1 MFIAHKRVIKHTESI
16 KKMEINDD
24 LILQWEPKINKMLS
38 NIYIQGYD
46 RDDLAQELRLIV
58 LKAAKLYKP
67 NRNAIF
73 HTYLHT
79 AMVNRLKT
87 LWVQASKKLH
97 GQSLDATTSDSDGE
111 NSFKLSD
118 FVKQL
123 DENLDEVEFI
133 DYLESLD
140 LDDGEKQFLKDKFMN
155 RTMKDIEQ
163 NLKQLTKVNTVNGE
177 ESVVNYSI
185 YKVKKSLRNK
195 INEEK

>member
-87 LWVQASKKLH
+87 LWMQASKKLH

-195 INEEK
+195 LNEEK

>member
-1 MFIAHKRVIKHTESI
+1 MFIAHESVIKHI
-16 KKMEINDD
+16 GNKKQMKIDND

-46 RDDLAQELRLIV
+46 RDDLAQELRMIV

-87 LWVQASKKLH
+87 LWLQASKKI
-97 GQSLDATTSDSDGE
+97 QSYSLDLETAEDD
-111 NSFKLSD
+111 NSYRLSD

-123 DENLDEVEFI
+123 DENLDEVEFV
-133 DYLESLD
+133 DYLDSLK
-140 LDDGEKQFLKDKFMN
+140 LDKGEKEFLLKKFQN
-155 RTMKDIEQ
+155 HTMKDIEEK
-163 NLKQLTKVNTVNGE
+163 LKSISDTKIVNGQE
-177 ESVVNYSI
+177 VVVNYSI

-195 INEEK
+195 LNEEK

>member
-1 MFIAHKRVIKHTESI
+1 MFIALQSAIKTIENII
-16 KKMEINDD
+16 KMKIDND
-24 LILQWEPKINKMLS
+24 LILQWEPKINRMLS
-38 NIYIQGYD
+38 NIYIQGHD
-46 RDDLAQELRLIV
+46 RDDLAQELRMIV

-87 LWVQASKKLH
+87 LWVQASKKIH
-97 GQSLDATTSDSDGE
+97 GQSLDATTSDDAGE
-111 NSFKLSD
+111 GSYKLSD

-133 DYLESLD
+133 DYLESLG

-155 RTMKDIEQ
+155 KTMKTIEE
-163 NLKQLTKVNTVNGE
+163 NLKELSKTKHVNGKE
-177 ESVVNYSI
+177 TVVNYSI

-195 INEEK
+195 LNEEK

>member
-87 LWVQASKKLH
+87 LWMQASKKLH

-195 INEEK
+195 INEEN

>member
-1 MFIAHKRVIKHTESI
+1 MFIAHESVIKHI
-16 KKMEINDD
+16 GNKKQMKIDND

-46 RDDLAQELRLIV
+46 RDDLAQELRMIV

-87 LWVQASKKLH
+87 LWLQASKKI
-97 GQSLDATTSDSDGE
+97 QSYSLDLETAEDD
-111 NSFKLSD
+111 NSYRLSD

-123 DENLDEVEFI
+123 DENLDEVEFV
-133 DYLESLD
+133 DYLDSLK
-140 LDDGEKQFLKDKFMN
+140 LDKGEKEFLLKKFQN
-155 RTMKDIEQ
+155 HTMKDIEQ
-163 NLKQLTKVNTVNGE
+163 QLKSISDTKIVNGQE
-177 ESVVNYSI
+177 VVVNYSI

-195 INEEK
+195 LNEEK

>member
-1 MFIAHKRVIKHTESI
+1 
-16 KKMEINDD
+16 MEINDD

-87 LWVQASKKLH
+87 LWMQASKNLH
-97 GQSLDATTSDSDGE
+97 GQSLDATTCDCDGE

>member
-1 MFIAHKRVIKHTESI
+1 M
-16 KKMEINDD
+16 
-24 LILQWEPKINKMLS
+24 
-38 NIYIQGYD
+38 
-46 RDDLAQELRLIV
+46 
-58 LKAAKLYKP
+58 
-67 NRNAIF
+67 
-73 HTYLHT
+73 
-79 AMVNRLKT
+79 
-87 LWVQASKKLH
+87 
-97 GQSLDATTSDSDGE
+97 
-111 NSFKLSD
+111 
-118 FVKQL
+118 KQL

>member
-1 MFIAHKRVIKHTESI
+1 MFIAHESAIKHI
-16 KKMEINDD
+16 GNKMQMKIDND

-46 RDDLAQELRLIV
+46 RDDLAQELRMIV

-87 LWVQASKKLH
+87 LWMQASKKIQ
-97 GQSLDATTSDSDGE
+97 GYSLDLETSEDG
-111 NSFKLSD
+111 NSYKLSD

-123 DENLDEVEFI
+123 DDNLDEVEFV
-133 DYLESLD
+133 DYLDSLN
-140 LDDGEKQFLKDKFMN
+140 LDKGEKEFLLKKFQN
-155 RTMKDIEQ
+155 HTMKDIEEK
-163 NLKQLTKVNTVNGE
+163 LKSISDTKIVNGQE
-177 ESVVNYSI
+177 VVVNYSI

-195 INEEK
+195 LNEEK

>member
-1 MFIAHKRVIKHTESI
+1 MFIAQESAIKHI
-16 KKMEINDD
+16 GNKKQMKIDND

-38 NIYIQGYD
+38 NIYIYGYD
-46 RDDLAQELRLIV
+46 REDLAQELRMIV

-87 LWVQASKKLH
+87 LWMQASKKIQ
-97 GQSLDATTSDSDGE
+97 GYSLDLETSEDG
-111 NSFKLSD
+111 NSYKLSD

-123 DENLDEVEFI
+123 DDNLDEVEFV
-133 DYLESLD
+133 DYLDSLN
-140 LDDGEKQFLKDKFMN
+140 LDKGEKEFLLKKFQN
-155 RTMKDIEQ
+155 HTMKDIEEK
-163 NLKQLTKVNTVNGE
+163 LKSISDTKIVNGQE
-177 ESVVNYSI
+177 VVVNYSI

-195 INEEK
+195 LNEEK

>member
-1 MFIAHKRVIKHTESI
+1 
-16 KKMEINDD
+16 MEINDD

-73 HTYLHT
+73 HTYLHP
-79 AMVNRLKT
+79 AMVNILKT
-87 LWVQASKKLH
+87 LWMQASKKLH

>member
-1 MFIAHKRVIKHTESI
+1 MLIAHKRVIKHTESI

-87 LWVQASKKLH
+87 LWMQASKKLH

>member
-1 MFIAHKRVIKHTESI
+1 MD
-16 KKMEINDD
+16 INND
-24 LILQWEPKINKMLS
+24 LILKWEPKINKMVS

-58 LKAAKLYKP
+58 LKAAKLYNP

-79 AMVNRLKT
+79 AMANRLKT
-87 LWVQASKKLH
+87 LWVQASKKI
-97 GQSLDATTSDSDGE
+97 QSYSLDMQSDSDDD
-111 NSFKLSD
+111 NTYKLSD

-123 DENLDEVEFI
+123 DENLDEVDFI
-133 DYLESLD
+133 DWIDSLN
-140 LDDGEKQFLKDKFMN
+140 LDKGEKQFLTKKLQN
-155 RTMKDIEQ
+155 YTMKDIEQ
-163 NLKQLTKVNTVNGE
+163 YLKNISDTKTINGQE
-177 ESVVNYSI
+177 TVVNYSI

>member
-1 MFIAHKRVIKHTESI
+1 MFIAQESAIKHI
-16 KKMEINDD
+16 GNKKQMKIDND

-38 NIYIQGYD
+38 NIYIYGYD
-46 RDDLAQELRLIV
+46 REDLAQELRMIV

-87 LWVQASKKLH
+87 LWMQASKKIQ
-97 GQSLDATTSDSDGE
+97 GYSLDLETSEDE
-111 NSFKLSD
+111 NSYKLSD

-123 DENLDEVEFI
+123 DDNLDEVEFV
-133 DYLESLD
+133 DYLDSLN
-140 LDDGEKQFLKDKFMN
+140 LDMGEKEFLLKKFQN
-155 RTMKDIEQ
+155 HTMKDIEEK
-163 NLKQLTKVNTVNGE
+163 LKSISDTKIVNGQE
-177 ESVVNYSI
+177 GVVNYSI

-195 INEEK
+195 LNEEK

>member
-1 MFIAHKRVIKHTESI
+1 
-16 KKMEINDD
+16 MEINDD

-87 LWVQASKKLH
+87 LWMQASKKLH

-140 LDDGEKQFLKDKFMN
+140 LDKGEKQFLKDKFMN

-163 NLKQLTKVNTVNGE
+163 NLKQLSSVTTTNGE

>member
-1 MFIAHKRVIKHTESI
+1 MFIAQEIAIKHIGNKENMKI
-16 KKMEINDD
+16 DND

-46 RDDLAQELRLIV
+46 RDDLAQELRMIV

-87 LWVQASKKLH
+87 LWMQASKKIQ
-97 GQSLDATTSDSDGE
+97 GYSLDLETSEDG
-111 NSFKLSD
+111 NSYKLSD

-123 DENLDEVEFI
+123 DDNLDEVEFV
-133 DYLESLD
+133 DYLDSLN
-140 LDDGEKQFLKDKFMN
+140 LDKGEKEFLLKKFQN
-155 RTMKDIEQ
+155 HTMKDIEEK
-163 NLKQLTKVNTVNGE
+163 LKSISDTKIVNGQE
-177 ESVVNYSI
+177 VVVNYSI

-195 INEEK
+195 LNEEK

>member
-1 MFIAHKRVIKHTESI
+1 
-16 KKMEINDD
+16 MEINND
-24 LILQWEPKINKMLS
+24 LILQWEPKINKMVS

-46 RDDLAQELRLIV
+46 RDDLSQELRLIV
-58 LKAAKLYKP
+58 INAAKLYKP

-87 LWVQASKKLH
+87 LWMQASKKLQ
-97 GQSLDATTSDSDGE
+97 GQSLDATTSDSDGD

-118 FVKQL
+118 FLKQL

-155 RTMKDIEQ
+155 KTMKDIEQ
-163 NLKQLTKVNTVNGE
+163 NLKGLSKTNTINGE
-177 ESVVNYSI
+177 QTVVNYSI

>member
-1 MFIAHKRVIKHTESI
+1 
-16 KKMEINDD
+16 MEINDD

-87 LWVQASKKLH
+87 LWMQASKKLH
-97 GQSLDATTSDSDGE
+97 GQSLDATTSASDGE

>member
-1 MFIAHKRVIKHTESI
+1 MFIAHESAIKHI
-16 KKMEINDD
+16 GNKMQMKIDND

-46 RDDLAQELRLIV
+46 RDDLAQELRMIV

-87 LWVQASKKLH
+87 LWLQASKKI
-97 GQSLDATTSDSDGE
+97 QSYSLDLETAEDD
-111 NSFKLSD
+111 NSYRLSD

-123 DENLDEVEFI
+123 DVNLDEVEFV
-133 DYLESLD
+133 DYLDSLK
-140 LDDGEKQFLKDKFMN
+140 LDKGEKEFLLKKFQN
-155 RTMKDIEQ
+155 HTMKDIEQ
-163 NLKQLTKVNTVNGE
+163 QLKSISDTKIVNGQE
-177 ESVVNYSI
+177 VVVNYSI

-195 INEEK
+195 LNEEK

>member
-1 MFIAHKRVIKHTESI
+1 
-16 KKMEINDD
+16 MEINDD

-87 LWVQASKKLH
+87 LWMQASKKLH

-155 RTMKDIEQ
+155 RTMKDIEP

>member
-1 MFIAHKRVIKHTESI
+1 MFIVHESVIKHIGNKEQMKI
-16 KKMEINDD
+16 DND

-46 RDDLAQELRLIV
+46 RDDLAQELRMIV

-87 LWVQASKKLH
+87 LWLQASKKI
-97 GQSLDATTSDSDGE
+97 QSYSLDLETAEDD
-111 NSFKLSD
+111 NSYRLSD

-123 DENLDEVEFI
+123 DENLDEVEFV
-133 DYLESLD
+133 DYLDSLK
-140 LDDGEKQFLKDKFMN
+140 LDKGEKEFLLKKFQN
-155 RTMKDIEQ
+155 HTMKDIEQ
-163 NLKQLTKVNTVNGE
+163 QLKSISDTKIVNGQE
-177 ESVVNYSI
+177 VVVNYSI

-195 INEEK
+195 LNEEK

>member
-1 MFIAHKRVIKHTESI
+1 MFIAHNRVIKRTGNI

-140 LDDGEKQFLKDKFMN
+140 LDEGEKQFLKDKFMN

>member
-1 MFIAHKRVIKHTESI
+1 MFIAQESAIKHI
-16 KKMEINDD
+16 GNKKQMKIDND

-46 RDDLAQELRLIV
+46 RDDLAQELRMIV

-87 LWVQASKKLH
+87 LWLQASKKI
-97 GQSLDATTSDSDGE
+97 QSYSLDLETAEDD
-111 NSFKLSD
+111 NSYRLSD

-123 DENLDEVEFI
+123 DENLDEVEFV
-133 DYLESLD
+133 DYLDSLK
-140 LDDGEKQFLKDKFMN
+140 LDKGEKEFLLKKFQN
-155 RTMKDIEQ
+155 HTMKDIEQ
-163 NLKQLTKVNTVNGE
+163 QLKSISDTKIVNGQE
-177 ESVVNYSI
+177 VVVNYSI

-195 INEEK
+195 LNEEK

>member
-1 MFIAHKRVIKHTESI
+1 
-16 KKMEINDD
+16 MEINND

-46 RDDLAQELRLIV
+46 KDDLAQELRMIV
-58 LKAAKLYKP
+58 LKAAKLCKP

-87 LWVQASKKLH
+87 LWLQASKKI
-97 GQSLDATTSDSDGE
+97 QSYSLDFETSEDE
-111 NSFKLSD
+111 NSYKLSD

-123 DENLDEVEFI
+123 DENLDEVEFV
-133 DYLESLD
+133 DYLDSLK
-140 LDDGEKQFLKDKFMN
+140 LDKGEKEFLLKKFQN
-155 RTMKDIEQ
+155 HTMKDIEQ
-163 NLKQLTKVNTVNGE
+163 QLKSLSDTKIVNGE
-177 ESVVNYSI
+177 EVVVNYSI

-195 INEEK
+195 LNKEK

>member
-1 MFIAHKRVIKHTESI
+1 MFIAQEIAIKHIGNKENMKI
-16 KKMEINDD
+16 DND

-46 RDDLAQELRLIV
+46 RDDLAQELRMIV

-87 LWVQASKKLH
+87 LWLQASKKIQ
-97 GQSLDATTSDSDGE
+97 GYSLDLETSEDG
-111 NSFKLSD
+111 NSYKLSD

-123 DENLDEVEFI
+123 DDNLDEVEFV
-133 DYLESLD
+133 DYLDSLN
-140 LDDGEKQFLKDKFMN
+140 LDKGEKEFLLKKFQN
-155 RTMKDIEQ
+155 HTMKDIEEK
-163 NLKQLTKVNTVNGE
+163 LKSISDTKIVNGQE
-177 ESVVNYSI
+177 VVVNYSI

-195 INEEK
+195 LNEEK

>member
-1 MFIAHKRVIKHTESI
+1 MFIAQESAIKHI
-16 KKMEINDD
+16 GNKKQMKIDND

-38 NIYIQGYD
+38 NIYIYGD
-46 RDDLAQELRLIV
+46 DIEDLAQELRMIG

-87 LWVQASKKLH
+87 LWMQASKKIQ
-97 GQSLDATTSDSDGE
+97 GYSLDLETSEDE
-111 NSFKLSD
+111 NSYKLSD

-123 DENLDEVEFI
+123 DDNLDEVEFV
-133 DYLESLD
+133 DYLESLK
-140 LDDGEKQFLKDKFMN
+140 LDKGEKEFLLKKFQN
-155 RTMKDIEQ
+155 HTMKDIEEK
-163 NLKQLTKVNTVNGE
+163 LKSISDTKIVNGQE
-177 ESVVNYSI
+177 VVVNYSI

-195 INEEK
+195 LNEEK

>member
-1 MFIAHKRVIKHTESI
+1 MFIVHESVIKHI
-16 KKMEINDD
+16 GNKKQMKIDND

-46 RDDLAQELRLIV
+46 RDDLAQELRMIV

-87 LWVQASKKLH
+87 LWLQASKKI
-97 GQSLDATTSDSDGE
+97 QSYSLDLETAEDD
-111 NSFKLSD
+111 NPYRLSD

-123 DENLDEVEFI
+123 DENLDEVEFV
-133 DYLESLD
+133 DYLDSLK
-140 LDDGEKQFLKDKFMN
+140 LDKGEKEFLLKKFQN
-155 RTMKDIEQ
+155 HTMKDIEQ
-163 NLKQLTKVNTVNGE
+163 QLKSISDTKIVNGQE
-177 ESVVNYSI
+177 VVVNYSI

-195 INEEK
+195 LNEEK